1 MTVVNEITDQERS
14 QKIQFVELLEMI
26 GRIAD
31 VKYRDKDEEALPL
44 SERCMM
50 VLEMILPLVGRQVNP
65 VVINEESDSESDD
78 EY

>member
-1 MTVVNEITDQERS
+1 
-14 QKIQFVELLEMI
+14 MI

-65 VVINEESDSESDD
+65 VVINEESDSESDN